1 MSTSSPAQSAASTS
15 LATPVSA
22 NLNNLAVIILAAGAG
37 KRMKSPVAKV
47 LQPIGGTPMLGHVIS
62 TAQRLNPRSITVVYG
77 HQGDEVRAAMANKPV
92 TWALQTEQLGTGHAV
107 REALPHCAVDGV
119 ALILYGDIP
128 LITEQTIRDLSAK
141 AADLKALVWLTQ
153 KVENPS
159 GLGRIIR
166 DAASELVEIK
176 NERDASLAEREIKEI
191 WTGLLAC
198 PMQKLHEWLPKL
210 RQANAEA
217 EYYLTDIMAL
227 AVAENTPQFSH
238 HPTHAWEC
246 AGVNDQAERAK
257 AERQYQL
264 NAANALMLQHGV
276 TINDPARFDLRGSLE
291 CATNVTIDINC
302 VFEGHVKLAD
312 NVKVGA
318 NCVLKDCAIAAGTH
332 LLPFTMIDGAVVGAN
347 CKIGPYARLR
357 PNTTLAHDVHI
368 GNFVELK
375 AATVA
380 AGSKANH
387 LSYLGDTTIG
397 AGVNIG
403 AGTITCNYD
412 GANKFQTIIEDNVF
426 VGSDVQLVAP
436 VRVAAGATIAAGTT
450 VWRDIEAV
458 GLALNPKT
466 QTFKTDWQRPV
477 KKPK

>member
-1 MSTSSPAQSAASTS
+1 MFTLNPNKSADSTPQSQSE
-15 LATPVSA
+15 SA
-22 NLNNLAVIILAAGAG
+22 ILKNLAVIILAAGAG
-37 KRMKSPVAKV
+37 KRMKSPLAKV
-47 LQPIGGTPMLGHVIS
+47 LQPIGGTPMLGHVIG
-62 TAQRLNPRSITVVYG
+62 TALRLNPRSITVVYG
-77 HQGDEVRAAMANKPV
+77 HQGDEVRAAMAKASV
-92 TWALQTEQLGTGHAV
+92 TWALQAEQLGTGHAV
-107 REALPHCAVDGV
+107 REALPHCAADGV
-119 ALILYGDIP
+119 ALILYGDTP
-128 LITEQTIRDLSAK
+128 LITEQTLRDLSSK
-141 AADLKALVWLTQ
+141 AANLNASVWLTQ
-153 KVENPS
+153 QVENPA

-166 DAASELVEIK
+166 DAAGELVEIK
-176 NERDASLAEREIKEI
+176 NERDATVAEREIKEI

-198 PMQKLHEWLPKL
+198 PLEKLNQWLPKL
-210 RQANAEA
+210 RPVNAEA

-227 AVAENTPQFSH
+227 AVAENTPQFSN
-238 HPTHAWEC
+238 HPAYAWEC
-246 AGVNDQAERAK
+246 VGVNDQSERAK

-264 NAANALMLQHGV
+264 NAANTLMLQYGV
-276 TINDPARFDLRGSLE
+276 TIIDPARFDLRGTLE
-291 CATNVTIDINC
+291 CGANVAIDINC
-302 VFEGHVKLAD
+302 VFEGRVQLD
-312 NVKVGA
+312 DSVKVGA
-318 NCVLKDCAIAAGTH
+318 NCVLKDCTVAAGTQ
-332 LLPFTMIDGAVVGAN
+332 LLPFTMIDGAAVGAN

-357 PNTTLAHDVHI
+357 PHTTLAHDVHI

-426 VGSDVQLVAP
+426 VGSDVQLIAP

-450 VWRDIEAV
+450 VWRDIESA

-466 QTFKTDWQRPV
+466 QMQKAEWKRPA
-477 KKPK
+477 KKLN